1 MSAPRLIL
9 ASASPRRKSLLAQI
23 GITPDHVTPADI
35 DETPLK
41 AELPRDYVTRLARS
55 KAQAVAAM
63 HHDSIILAADTTV
76 ACGRRIL
83 EKPRDEAHA
92 RQFLELLSGRA
103 HRVYTAIAVSN
114 AAGEIRSK
122 TVMTRV
128 HFKRLTEQDID
139 AYITSGE
146 WRGVAGG
153 YAIQGMAEQFIPQI
167 QGSFSSV
174 VGLPLYETSM
184 LLEWAKSSFKVK

>member
-41 AELPRDYVTRLARS
+41 AELPRDYVTRLARC
-55 KAQAVAAM
+55 KAQAIAAS
-63 HHDSIILAADTTV
+63 HPDHLILAADTTV
-76 ACGRRIL
+76 AVGRRIL
-83 EKPRDEAHA
+83 EKPRDANHA
-92 RQFLELLSGRA
+92 RTFLHLLSGRA
-103 HRVYTAIAVSN
+103 HRVYTAVAVSN

-128 HFKRLTEQDID
+128 HFKRLTEQNLDM
-139 AYITSGE
+139 YIASGE